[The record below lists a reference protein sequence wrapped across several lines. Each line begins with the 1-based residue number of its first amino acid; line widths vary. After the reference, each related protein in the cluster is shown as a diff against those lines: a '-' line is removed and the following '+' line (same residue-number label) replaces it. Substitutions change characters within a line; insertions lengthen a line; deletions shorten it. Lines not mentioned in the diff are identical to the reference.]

1 MKKQVLLSVV
11 ILLSLLLSACSSIPS
26 GFVSKEE
33 HFQQGGFQDYTDY
46 AKYVY
51 ESSSAFEK
59 SSDYSPVSESD
70 INTIKGYTDNFKG
83 WMSTDDRLSEY
94 DFDDSCITAGDYYRL
109 RIKYKDNPYSD
120 YTLWF
125 FDAETYI
132 LYYFHSNT

>member
-1 MKKQVLLSVV
+1 MLLSVV

-51 ESSSAFEK
+51 ESSYAFEK
-59 SSDYSPVSESD
+59 NSDYSPVSESD
-70 INTIKGYTDNFKG
+70 INMIKGYTDNFKD
-83 WMSTDDRLSEY
+83 WMSNRLSEY
-94 DFDDSCITAGDYYRL
+94 DFDYSSVTAGDYYRL
-109 RIKYKDNPYSD
+109 KVKYNDNPYSD

-125 FDAETYI
+125 FDTETYT
-132 LYYFHSNT
+132 LYYFHNNT

>member
-70 INTIKGYTDNFKG
+70 INTIKGYTDNFK
-83 WMSTDDRLSEY
+83 
-94 DFDDSCITAGDYYRL
+94 
-109 RIKYKDNPYSD
+109 
-120 YTLWF
+120 
-125 FDAETYI
+125 
-132 LYYFHSNT
+132 